1 MNLMDGTTSQRKEVP
16 TMSKLALLQELCR
29 KYLRML
35 LPIAKN
41 IGLEDFINTTIEKNE
56 KGECIA
62 TKEQVDLLAKM
73 CDDDRI
79 RRDEIPQYA
88 GISYGSCVLI
98 DLFSKIRKFTH
109 KGVYSKIDAMLFKE
123 EQSEGK
129 EAINE

>member
-1 MNLMDGTTSQRKEVP
+1 
-16 TMSKLALLQELCR
+16 MSKLALLQELCR

-35 LPIAKN
+35 LPIAKS

-79 RRDEIPQYA
+79 RRDEIPQHA
-88 GISYGSCVLI
+88 GISYRSCMLI
-98 DLFSKIRKFTH
+98 DLFSRIRKF
-109 KGVYSKIDAMLFKE
+109 KDRGAYSKIDVMLFKE
-123 EQSEGK
+123 GGMDG
-129 EAINE
+129 I